1 MGYCIKLVSK
11 KEIREDDVKSIIFK
25 LPDYLKGSLNN
36 VKEQE
41 WGWPCVCDIHK
52 PIKNELTISGSYA
65 MSGDKAQDFTTYIQH
80 ALDELGYDVDIAY
93 TDGVL
98 FDEIVSKDDKK
109 IKLNPEINIDI
120 PEVKLKDDYID
131 TAARMA
137 ENLKDFNERT
147 TTSFKHAAEAMS
159 NFGVKAADLI
169 PPNLIRNGLLK
180 DSCSH
185 CGSDMKEANTKYCEK
200 CYQLLIAK
208 NAELQ
213 LKVKRRIP
221 EEDVIS
227 FMSKLRDLIIKPQT
241 NKYDANDKLKDISE
255 LYLKHINKLGGI
267 KYESND

>member
-1 MGYCIKLVSK
+1 MGYCIKLISK
-11 KEIREDDVKSIIFK
+11 KEIQESDIKSIIFN
-25 LPDYLKGSLNN
+25 LPDYLRGPLDE

-41 WGWPCVCDIHK
+41 WGWPCVCDVNK
-52 PIKNELTISGSYA
+52 PNGKELIISGAYA
-65 MSGDKAQDFTTYIQH
+65 ISGNKAQDFTSYIQQ
-80 ALDELGYDVDIAY
+80 ALDRLGYDVDVAY
-93 TDGVL
+93 TDTIS
-98 FDEIVSKDDKK
+98 FDEKLSRYDKK

-131 TAARMA
+131 SVARMT
-137 ENLKDFNERT
+137 ENLKDFNEKT

-169 PPNLIRNGLLK
+169 RNEALK

-185 CGSDMKEANTKYCEK
+185 CGKNMKDDNTKYCEK

-213 LKVKRRIP
+213 LKVKKRIP
-221 EEDVIS
+221 EEDVML

-241 NKYDANDKLKDISE
+241 NKYDANDKLKDIAD
-255 LYLKHINKLGGI
+255 LYLKHIDKLGGI

>member
-1 MGYCIKLVSK
+1 MRYCIKLVSK

-41 WGWPCVCDIHK
+41 WGWPCICDVHK

-65 MSGDKAQDFTTYIQH
+65 MSGDKAQDFTAYMQH
-80 ALDELGYDVDIAY
+80 ALDELGYDVDILY
-93 TDGVL
+93 TDTVL
-98 FDEIVSKDDKK
+98 FDEEISKDDKK
-109 IKLNPEINIDI
+109 IKLNPEINVDI
-120 PEVKLKDDYID
+120 PRVKLRDDYVD
-131 TAARMA
+131 AAARMA
-137 ENLKDFNERT
+137 ENLKDFNEKT
-147 TTSFKHAAEAMS
+147 TTSFRHAAEAMS

-169 PPNLIRNGLLK
+169 RNGVLK

-185 CGSDMKEANTKYCEK
+185 CGENIKDSNTKYCEK

-221 EEDVIS
+221 EEDVIL
-227 FMSKLRDLIIKPQT
+227 FMSKLRELIIKPQT
-241 NKYDANDKLKDISE
+241 NKYSANDKLKDIAD

>member
-25 LPDYLKGSLNN
+25 LPDYLKGSLNDI
-36 VKEQE
+36 KEQE
-41 WGWPCVCDIHK
+41 WGWPCVCDVNK
-52 PIKNELTISGSYA
+52 PIGKELIISGSYA
-65 MSGDKAQDFTTYIQH
+65 MSGDKAQDFTSYIQH
-80 ALDELGYDVDIAY
+80 ALDELGYNVDIAY
-93 TDGVL
+93 TYSVL

-109 IKLNPEINIDI
+109 IKLNPEINVHI
-120 PEVKLKDDYID
+120 PEVKLRNDYID
-131 TAARMA
+131 TAAKIA

-169 PPNLIRNGLLK
+169 KNTALK

-185 CGSDMKEANTKYCEK
+185 CGGDMKEANTKYCEK
-200 CYQLLIAK
+200 CYQLLIAE
-208 NAELQ
+208 NARLQ
-213 LKVKRRIP
+213 LEVKKRIP
-221 EEDVIS
+221 EEDVIL

>member
-1 MGYCIKLVSK
+1 MGYCIKLISK

-25 LPDYLKGSLNN
+25 LPDYLKGPLND

-65 MSGDKAQDFTTYIQH
+65 ISGDKAQDFTSYIQH
-80 ALDELGYDVDIAY
+80 ALDELGYDVDILY
-93 TDGVL
+93 TDTVL
-98 FDEIVSKDDKK
+98 FDEEISKDYKK

-120 PEVKLKDDYID
+120 PGVKLRDDYVD
-131 TAARMA
+131 AAARVA

-147 TTSFKHAAEAMS
+147 TTSFKHAAEAIS
-159 NFGVKAADLI
+159 NFGAKASD
-169 PPNLIRNGLLK
+169 LIRNATLN

-185 CGSDMKEANTKYCEK
+185 CGKDIKDDNTKYCEK

-221 EEDVIS
+221 EEDVIL

-255 LYLKHINKLGGI
+255 LYLKYIDKLGGI

>member
-41 WGWPCVCDIHK
+41 WGWPCICDVHK

-93 TDGVL
+93 TDTVL
-98 FDEIVSKDDKK
+98 FDEKIFKDDKK
-109 IKLNPEINIDI
+109 IKLNPEINVHI
-120 PEVKLKDDYID
+120 PEVKLRNDYID
-131 TAARMA
+131 TAAKIA

-147 TTSFKHAAEAMS
+147 TTSFKHAAEAIS
-159 NFGVKAADLI
+159 NFGAKASD
-169 PPNLIRNGLLK
+169 LIRNATLN

-185 CGSDMKEANTKYCEK
+185 CGKDIKDDNTKYCEK
-200 CYQLLIAK
+200 CYQLLIAE
-208 NAELQ
+208 NARLQ
-213 LKVKRRIP
+213 LEVKKRIP
-221 EEDVIS
+221 EEDVIF

>member
-1 MGYCIKLVSK
+1 MRYCIKLVSK

-41 WGWPCVCDIHK
+41 WGWPCVCDVHK

-80 ALDELGYDVDIAY
+80 ALDELGYDIDILY
-93 TDGVL
+93 TDTVL
-98 FDEIVSKDDKK
+98 FDEEISKDDKK
-109 IKLNPEINIDI
+109 IKLNPEINVDI
-120 PEVKLKDDYID
+120 PRVKLRDDYVD
-131 TAARMA
+131 AAARVA

-147 TTSFKHAAEAMS
+147 TTSFKHAAEAIS
-159 NFGVKAADLI
+159 NFGVKASD
-169 PPNLIRNGLLK
+169 LIRNATLK

-185 CGSDMKEANTKYCEK
+185 CGKDIKDDNTKYCEK
-200 CYQLLIAK
+200 CYELLIVE
-208 NAELQ
+208 NARLQ
-213 LKVKRRIP
+213 LEVKKRIP
-221 EEDVIS
+221 EENVIF

>member
-41 WGWPCVCDIHK
+41 WGWPCICDVHK

-93 TDGVL
+93 TDTVL
-98 FDEIVSKDDKK
+98 FDEKIFKDDKK
-109 IKLNPEINIDI
+109 IKLNPEINVHI
-120 PEVKLKDDYID
+120 PRVKLRDDYVD
-131 TAARMA
+131 AAARMA
-137 ENLKDFNERT
+137 ENLKDFNEKT
-147 TTSFKHAAEAMS
+147 TTSFKHAAEAIS
-159 NFGVKAADLI
+159 NFGAKASD
-169 PPNLIRNGLLK
+169 LIRNATLK

-185 CGSDMKEANTKYCEK
+185 CGKDIKDDNTKYCEK
-200 CYQLLIAK
+200 CYQLLIVK

-213 LKVKRRIP
+213 LKIKKRIP
-221 EEDVIS
+221 EEDVIL

-255 LYLKHINKLGGI
+255 LYLKYIDKLGGI

>member
-1 MGYCIKLVSK
+1 MGYCIKLISK

-41 WGWPCVCDIHK
+41 WGWPCIYDVHK

-93 TDGVL
+93 TDTVL
-98 FDEIVSKDDKK
+98 FDEKIFKDDKK
-109 IKLNPEINIDI
+109 IKLNPEINVHI
-120 PEVKLKDDYID
+120 PEVKLRDDYVD
-131 TAARMA
+131 SAARMA
-137 ENLKDFNERT
+137 ENLKDFNEKT

-159 NFGVKAADLI
+159 NFGVKASDLI
-169 PPNLIRNGLLK
+169 KNAALK

-185 CGSDMKEANTKYCEK
+185 CGENIKDSNTKYCEK

-255 LYLKHINKLGGI
+255 LYLKYIDKLGGI

>member
-11 KEIREDDVKSIIFK
+11 KEILESDVKSIIHNM
-25 LPDYLKGSLNN
+25 PDYLRGPLNE

-41 WGWPCVCDIHK
+41 WGWPCICDIHK
-52 PIKNELTISGSYA
+52 PIGQELIISGAYA
-65 MSGDKAQDFTTYIQH
+65 MSGDKAEDFTSYIQH
-80 ALDELGYDVDIAY
+80 ALDELGYDVDILY
-93 TDGVL
+93 TDTVL
-98 FDEIVSKDDKK
+98 FDEEISKDDKK

-131 TAARMA
+131 SVARMA
-137 ENLKDFNERT
+137 ENLKDFNEKT

-169 PPNLIRNGLLK
+169 KNAALK

-185 CGSDMKEANTKYCEK
+185 CGENIKDSNTKYCEK

-221 EEDVIS
+221 EEDVIL

-255 LYLKHINKLGGI
+255 LYLKYINKLGGI
-267 KYESND
+267 KYESSD

>member
-1 MGYCIKLVSK
+1 MGYCIKLISK

-25 LPDYLKGSLNN
+25 LPDYLKGPLND

-65 MSGDKAQDFTTYIQH
+65 ISGDKAQDFTSYIQH
-80 ALDELGYDVDIAY
+80 ALDELGYDVDILY
-93 TDGVL
+93 TDTVL
-98 FDEIVSKDDKK
+98 FDEEISKDYKK

-120 PEVKLKDDYID
+120 PGVKLRDDYVD
-131 TAARMA
+131 AAARVA

-147 TTSFKHAAEAMS
+147 TTSFKHAAEAIS
-159 NFGVKAADLI
+159 NFGAKASD
-169 PPNLIRNGLLK
+169 LIRNATLN

-185 CGSDMKEANTKYCEK
+185 CGKDIKDDNTKYCEK
-200 CYQLLIAK
+200 CYQKKKKK

-221 EEDVIS
+221 EEDVIL

-255 LYLKHINKLGGI
+255 LYLKYIDKLGGI
-267 KYESND
+267 KYEGND

>member
-11 KEIREDDVKSIIFK
+11 KEILESDVKSIIHNM
-25 LPDYLKGSLNN
+25 PDYLRGPLNEI
-36 VKEQE
+36 KEQE
-41 WGWPCVCDIHK
+41 WGWPCICDVNK
-52 PIKNELTISGSYA
+52 PIGQEITISGAYA
-65 MSGDKAQDFTTYIQH
+65 MSGDKAQDFIAYMQH
-80 ALDELGYDVDIAY
+80 ALDELGYDVDILY
-93 TDGVL
+93 TDTVL
-98 FDEIVSKDDKK
+98 FDEEISKDDKK
-109 IKLNPEINIDI
+109 IKLNPEINVDI

-131 TAARMA
+131 SVARMA
-137 ENLKDFNERT
+137 ENLKDFNEKT
-147 TTSFKHAAEAMS
+147 TTSLKNAAEAMS
-159 NFGVKAADLI
+159 NFGANAADLI
-169 PPNLIRNGLLK
+169 RNATLK
-180 DSCSH
+180 NNCSH
-185 CGSDMKEANTKYCEK
+185 CGKDIKDDNTKYCEK
-200 CYQLLIAK
+200 CYQLLVAK

>member
-1 MGYCIKLVSK
+1 MGYCIKLISK
-11 KEIREDDVKSIIFK
+11 KEIQESDIKSIIFN
-25 LPDYLKGSLNN
+25 LPDYLRGPLDE

-41 WGWPCVCDIHK
+41 WGWPCVCDVNK
-52 PIKNELTISGSYA
+52 PNGKELIISGAYA
-65 MSGDKAQDFTTYIQH
+65 MSGDKAQDFTSYIQH

-93 TDGVL
+93 TDSVL
-98 FDEIVSKDDKK
+98 FDEIISKDDKK
-109 IKLNPEINIDI
+109 IKLNPEIKVDI
-120 PEVKLKDDYID
+120 PEVKLN
-131 TAARMA
+131 TAKMA
-137 ENLKDFNERT
+137 ENLKKFNE
-147 TTSFKHAAEAMS
+147 TSFESFKNAAEAMS
-159 NFGVKAADLI
+159 NFGVKASDLI
-169 PPNLIRNGLLK
+169 KNAALK

-185 CGSDMKEANTKYCEK
+185 CGKDMKDASTKYCEK

-255 LYLKHINKLGGI
+255 LYLKYIDKLGGI

>member
-1 MGYCIKLVSK
+1 MGYCIKLISK

-25 LPDYLKGSLNN
+25 LPDYLKGPLNN

-65 MSGDKAQDFTTYIQH
+65 MSGDKAQDFTIYIQH

-93 TDGVL
+93 TDTVL
-98 FDEIVSKDDKK
+98 FDEKIFKDDKK
-109 IKLNPEINIDI
+109 IKLNPEINVHI
-120 PEVKLKDDYID
+120 PRVKLRDDYVD
-131 TAARMA
+131 AAARIS
-137 ENLKDFNERT
+137 ESFKKINE
-147 TTSFKHAAEAMS
+147 TSFESFKNAAEAMS
-159 NFGVKAADLI
+159 NFGSKASDLI
-169 PPNLIRNGLLK
+169 KNAALK

-185 CGSDMKEANTKYCEK
+185 CGKDMKDASTKYCEK

-213 LKVKRRIP
+213 LKIKKRIP

-255 LYLKHINKLGGI
+255 LYLKYINKLGGI

>member
-25 LPDYLKGSLNN
+25 LPDYLKGPLND

-52 PIKNELTISGSYA
+52 PIKNELTISGAYA

-80 ALDELGYDVDIAY
+80 ALDELGYDVDILY
-93 TDGVL
+93 TDTVL
-98 FDEIVSKDDKK
+98 FDEEISRDYKK

-120 PEVKLKDDYID
+120 PGVKLRDDYVD
-131 TAARMA
+131 AAARVA

-147 TTSFKHAAEAMS
+147 TTSFKHAAEAIS
-159 NFGVKAADLI
+159 NFGAKASD
-169 PPNLIRNGLLK
+169 LIRNATLK

-185 CGSDMKEANTKYCEK
+185 CGKDIKDDNTKYCEK
-200 CYQLLIAK
+200 CYQLLIAE
-208 NAELQ
+208 NAKLQ
-213 LKVKRRIP
+213 LEVKRRIP
-221 EEDVIS
+221 EEDVIL

-255 LYLKHINKLGGI
+255 LYLKYIDKLGGI
-267 KYESND
+267 KYEGND

>member
-11 KEIREDDVKSIIFK
+11 KEILESDIKSIIYNM
-25 LPDYLKGSLNN
+25 PNYLRGPLNE

-41 WGWPCVCDIHK
+41 WGWPCICDIHK
-52 PIKNELTISGSYA
+52 PIGQELTISGVYA
-65 MSGDKAQDFTTYIQH
+65 MSGDKAEDFTAYMQH
-80 ALDELGYDVDIAY
+80 ALDELGYDVDILY
-93 TDGVL
+93 TDTVL
-98 FDEIVSKDDKK
+98 FDEEISKDYKK

-120 PEVKLKDDYID
+120 PGVKLRDDYVD
-131 TAARMA
+131 AAARVA

-147 TTSFKHAAEAMS
+147 TTSFKHAAEAIS
-159 NFGVKAADLI
+159 NFGAKASD
-169 PPNLIRNGLLK
+169 LIRNATLN

-185 CGSDMKEANTKYCEK
+185 CGKDIKDDNTKYCEK

-221 EEDVIS
+221 EEDVIL

-255 LYLKHINKLGGI
+255 LYLKYIDKLGGI
-267 KYESND
+267 KYEGND

>member
-11 KEIREDDVKSIIFK
+11 KEILESDVKSIIFK
-25 LPDYLKGSLNN
+25 LPDYLKGPLNN

-41 WGWPCVCDIHK
+41 WGWPCVCDVNK
-52 PIKNELTISGSYA
+52 PNGKELIISGSYA
-65 MSGDKAQDFTTYIQH
+65 MSGDKAQDFASYIQH
-80 ALDELGYDVDIAY
+80 ALDELGYDVDILY
-93 TDGVL
+93 TDTVL
-98 FDEIVSKDDKK
+98 FDEEISKDDKK
-109 IKLNPEINIDI
+109 IKLNPEINVDI
-120 PEVKLKDDYID
+120 PRVKLRDDYVD
-131 TAARMA
+131 AAARMA
-137 ENLKDFNERT
+137 ENLKDFNEKT

-159 NFGVKAADLI
+159 NFGSKASDLI
-169 PPNLIRNGLLK
+169 KNATLK

-185 CGSDMKEANTKYCEK
+185 CGENIKDSNTKYCEK
-200 CYQLLIAK
+200 CYQLLIVE

-227 FMSKLRDLIIKPQT
+227 FMSKLRDLIIKQQT

-255 LYLKHINKLGGI
+255 LYLKYIDKLGGI

>member
-93 TDGVL
+93 TDTIL
-98 FDEIVSKDDKK
+98 FDEKIFKDDKK

-120 PEVKLKDDYID
+120 PEVKLRDDYID
-131 TAARMA
+131 TAAKIA

-147 TTSFKHAAEAMS
+147 TTSFKHAAEAIS
-159 NFGVKAADLI
+159 NFGAKASD
-169 PPNLIRNGLLK
+169 LIRNATLK

-185 CGSDMKEANTKYCEK
+185 CGKDIKDDNTKYCEK

-213 LKVKRRIP
+213 LKVKKRIP
-221 EEDVIS
+221 EEDVIL

-255 LYLKHINKLGGI
+255 LYLRYIDKLGGI